1 LDQEEVTV
9 CQPIL
14 EVKKELEIIDF
25 STADDDQ
32 PSDIIPVSE
41 LNPDS
46 VIITVD
52 EPAVPKETVEVINKT
67 RLRVSYLGFPESS
80 DEWVFFTERK
90 FARFNTLSQG
100 RHGDGRIRPEV
111 KYLSHRFIKENPNY
125 GHFPESK
132 NQPEPVLSPGA
143 VVPMKFFSY
152 RNDLFT
158 SQEYLSLMER
168 GLGQSNGL
176 MLMMEVLVAFLDKHD
191 SVPSLD
197 YIISCITTVSSVS
210 KFLIPAL
217 ENYLIQFLNL
227 SMQIFL
233 NLTTSE
239 IRTTATEVVENGLNG
254 IEIIIYELYGYTFLS
269 GEKNEPFRLNMGL
282 TYLCSPFLNRRLFG
296 LKVVNELLKRSF
308 SAHLYS
314 SGISKTIIQ
323 DKSASSSSSS
333 SATGTNTTSAPTYGP
348 QLPPSYG
355 TAMNVNSPTSIAN
368 TGTSTT
374 ITTTTTGSVIYS
386 YSYIPVNYFMT
397 TLHICETLLSKDI
410 FDVLYYN
417 VNDIHESII
426 SRSGTILIAFANEN
440 LLSPEILQKL
450 FAAGIANDNQTDILK
465 LFLEFIPHLP
475 LDRMNDI
482 VQIISSLFPVDEN
495 SASEAKEDVL
505 SEPIVDII
513 NAIALKTRNLL
524 LTPENISSTSTNIE
538 YLQNDDIS
546 EEGTY
551 DNKALKLHESCL
563 FLLFQWTNESNRC
576 FQNHISSNL
585 AILQYIIDKLEGL
598 METGFTTSTVL
609 DKNFR
614 FAFHRHFLR
623 IEKLLEKMIAL
634 MKGKQMVFYSSIK
647 LLCAYAF
654 SWPSQEPKG
663 IGYLE
668 DNKCSESI
676 AKEEGK
682 DVPMEVDEE
691 DLKEEFAQKKSEN
704 WKDYIPFRPNRFGFA
719 SFLLEKYQIYSL
731 LTETLL
737 FFRQEFNSNPISV
750 YANTKVCSNKF
761 NYHQQLENAQE
772 CLYVV
777 YRAIDKTIFPKQE
790 IIQLWNCF
798 ILEAKA
804 TEEYDLFLTF
814 FTKLVTR
821 VVDGTSNLLSSTIT
835 TASVM
840 NTALGKD
847 KDTSGTDKTATS
859 RVSFFELNKFQYIE
873 TFQALFCSL
882 PSSLSSSSTSD
893 EQTMTLSS
901 HTGAGSSGSF
911 FTSKL
916 FSAKA
921 YKCFEKWFRWINNE
935 MNYLIDTAIK
945 EKIIS
950 VSIDP
955 SKLLGIDSFLYIL
968 FYTIQDSIALQAV
981 NFLTNLLQ
989 VAHISYEFRNKL
1001 LHDCISHLKSV
1012 RQSLPSS
1019 SSITT
1024 TKAFPETK
1032 NGDQNINESGE
1043 DNTREAGLKINRMLL
1058 LFNGLLDESYHTQNI
1073 LKKRYNKCFPHLQC
1087 TEGNMVTFKLT
1098 SGSHRLKHIQCE
1110 LKLSM
1115 NTKVSDLIQELCK
1128 ITKLSSSEFKVFRQG
1143 KEINVSEYA
1152 NKTIG
1157 HFPLLSEKESISISE
1172 KPHVRLQVVTDNTTS
1187 TTPAA
1192 ESKEITTVTAAST
1205 DDPPVPSLPPVVE
1218 KIEPVKQL
1226 RVSLVRKISIEMDY
1240 YRLLLD
1246 LLTLPSGD
1254 TSVYI
1259 NDLWNTLI
1267 QLPTSFDYLMK
1278 WLTLDCEDL
1287 NDLLP
1292 FSPETISS
1300 SSSNN
1305 SPKNHFCELL
1315 YHLQIIEILINPLL
1329 DIKDIFRQYSEYYYD
1344 IDESKID
1351 QYTLSLE
1358 EMNKT
1363 GIEKYLELYDTW
1375 YDRFI
1380 AKNGFTFLRNVF
1392 SYISRIVSDPFIS
1405 EGNNGQSSPF
1415 HGISY
1420 RVILIGSRLIC
1431 KIMKFFFLQLL
1442 FLTEQNHQ
1450 KLAYYQFALF
1460 YYYNYESTAMHLLP
1474 AKLNNNYQLVPF
1486 WKDLPAEEKNE
1497 ILTKLFQHEWGK
1509 DILQRQYKLFTENNQ
1524 QESLRNSLSNVNDDF
1539 YFHCIA
1545 LFTYFCQIDLL
1556 HRYHLQWQE
1565 EGGERR
1571 LLEMKDGSS
1580 SQEDNVSHKSTAST
1594 ANTGITTSFTGN
1606 SSSLTKTIEN
1616 FEKQILYNFFK
1627 DLLFLWTSA
1636 SLLNPQLLL
1645 VNSSNKDNQ
1654 DGDRDIYRSL
1664 LECGISGNYS
1674 QLAQKGLLPP
1684 VTKKTVKTP
1693 LNEWFSSGILHFI
1706 EWSLLYTEDLP
1717 ETVISENH
1725 LQLVHNS
1732 QVQATRLTYGC
1743 ALLQHV
1749 LQLVLA
1755 MRPSIEPIQEDIAD
1769 SSSSTSSN
1777 PLSESKKTIFLLT
1790 SNLLLLQERYN
1801 LSLLS
1806 PEVWKTMTLSILQEL
1821 ETIAQKLKTKE
1832 ISSCNYMEGNMSLLQ
1847 TFVKTNDSQLQEI
1860 FVNKTAMFLLVDL
1873 LEIVEIQKNQKLLI
1887 NKDICER

>member
-25 STADDDQ
+25 SSAEGDQ

-41 LNPDS
+41 LHSDS

-52 EPAVPKETVEVINKT
+52 EPAVPKETVEIINKT

-111 KYLSHRFIKENPNY
+111 RYLSHRFIKENPNY
-125 GHFPESK
+125 GQESK
-132 NQPEPVLSPGA
+132 NQSEPVTSPGA

-158 SQEYLSLMER
+158 SEEYLALMER

-176 MLMMEVLVAFLDKHD
+176 MLMVEVLVAFLDKHD

-197 YIISCITTVSSVS
+197 YIISCITTVSSVA
-210 KFLIPAL
+210 KFLTPAL

-254 IEIIIYELYGYTFLS
+254 IETIIYELYGYTFLS

-296 LKVVNELLKRSF
+296 LKVVNELFKRSF

-314 SGISKTIIQ
+314 SGISKTIIH
-323 DKSASSSSSS
+323 DKSASSSSS
-333 SATGTNTTSAPTYGP
+333 ATSTNAGSAPMYGP

-374 ITTTTTGSVIYS
+374 TTTTTTTTTGSVFYS

-440 LLSPEILQKL
+440 LLTREILQKL

-482 VQIISSLFPVDEN
+482 VQIISSLFSVDEN
-495 SASEAKEDVL
+495 TANEAKDDVL

-513 NAIALKTRNLL
+513 NTVALKTRNLL
-524 LTPENISSTSTNIE
+524 LNPENKSSTSTNIE
-538 YLQNDDIS
+538 YLQHDDMF
-546 EEGTY
+546 EDGTY
-551 DNKALKLHESCL
+551 DNKALKIHESCL

-585 AILQYIIDKLEGL
+585 PILQYIIDKLEGL
-598 METGFTTSTVL
+598 METGFTASSVL

-614 FAFHRHFLR
+614 FPFHRHFLR
-623 IEKLLEKMIAL
+623 TEKLLEKMIAL
-634 MKGKQMVFYSSIK
+634 MKEKQMVFYSSIK

-663 IGYLE
+663 ISYLE
-668 DNKCSESI
+668 DNQSSEP
-676 AKEEGK
+676 AVKEEGN
-682 DVPMEVDEE
+682 DIPMEIDNEE
-691 DLKEEFAQKKSEN
+691 LKEEFAQKKSEN

-719 SFLLEKYQIYSL
+719 SYMLEKYQIYSL

-737 FFRQEFNSNPISV
+737 FFRQEFNSNPNSV
-750 YANTKVCSNKF
+750 YANTKVCSHKF

-847 KDTSGTDKTATS
+847 KDTSSTDKTTTS
-859 RVSFFELNKFQYIE
+859 KVSFFELNKFQYIE

-882 PSSLSSSSTSD
+882 PSSSSSSTSD

-901 HTGAGSSGSF
+901 HTGDGSSGGF

-1001 LHDCISHLKSV
+1001 LRDCISHLKSV

-1019 SSITT
+1019 SLTT
-1024 TKAFPETK
+1024 TAVPETK
-1032 NGDQNINESGE
+1032 NGDHTDQNKNE
-1043 DNTREAGLKINRMLL
+1043 TREGALKINRILL

-1087 TEGNMVTFKLT
+1087 IEGNMVTFKLT
-1098 SGSHRLKHIQCE
+1098 ASSHRLKHIQCE

-1128 ITKLSSSEFKVFRQG
+1128 ITKLSSSEFKIFRQG

-1172 KPHVRLQVVTDNTTS
+1172 KPHVRLQVVTDNATS
-1187 TTPAA
+1187 TTATT
-1192 ESKEITTVTAAST
+1192 ESKENASVT

-1226 RVSLVRKISIEMDY
+1226 RVSLVRKISIELDY

-1278 WLTLDCEDL
+1278 WLTLDCDNL

-1292 FSPETISS
+1292 FSPEKMSS

-1351 QYTLSLE
+1351 QYTLSVE

-1392 SYISRIVSDPFIS
+1392 SYVSRIVSDPFMS
-1405 EGNNGQSSPF
+1405 ENNGQSSPF
-1415 HGISY
+1415 HGVSY

-1442 FLTEQNHQ
+1442 FLTEENHQ

-1460 YYYNYESTAMHLLP
+1460 YYYNYESSAVHLLP

-1509 DILQRQYKLFTENNQ
+1509 EILQRQYKLFTENSQ

-1539 YFHCIA
+1539 YFNCIA
-1545 LFTYFCQIDLL
+1545 LFTHFCQIDLL
-1556 HRYHLQWQE
+1556 HRYNLQWQE

-1571 LLEMKDGSS
+1571 AMETKDGSS
-1580 SQEDNVSHKSTAST
+1580 NQEDNVSHKSTASAT
-1594 ANTGITTSFTGN
+1594 NTGITTSFTGN

-1636 SLLNPQLLL
+1636 SLLNPQILL
-1645 VNSSNKDNQ
+1645 VNSINKDKQ
-1654 DGDRDIYRSL
+1654 QGEDIYRIL

-1684 VTKKTVKTP
+1684 VNKKTVKTP

-1717 ETVISENH
+1717 ENVIAENQ
-1725 LQLVHNS
+1725 LQVIQNS
-1732 QVQATRLTYGC
+1732 QSNQGQATRLTYGC
-1743 ALLQHV
+1743 ALLRHV

-1755 MRPSIEPIQEDIAD
+1755 MRPSIEAIQDD
-1769 SSSSTSSN
+1769 SLASTSSN
-1777 PLSESKKTIFLLT
+1777 ALAESKKTIFLLT
-1790 SNLLLLQERYN
+1790 SYLLLLQERYT

-1806 PEVWKTMTLSILQEL
+1806 PELWKIMTLSILHEL
-1821 ETIAQKLKTKE
+1821 EAIAQKLKTKE

-1847 TFVKTNDSQLQEI
+1847 TFVKTNDSELQEI
-1860 FVNKTAMFLLVDL
+1860 FVNKTAVFLLVDL
-1873 LEIVEIQKNQKLLI
+1873 LEIVEIQKNQKMLI